1 MADEVV
7 SQQKSGP
14 KTHWSMQTAIAVM
27 VAGGALIL
35 IAWFVP
41 VEEGSGRGVLEPRP
55 RRSPD
60 GKCIPARTRR
70 SYGLGH

>member
-35 IAWFVP
+35 IAWFVS
-41 VEEGSGRGVLEPRP
+41 VEEGSMAHYIKIGAGLVGFVALCLGAYKRP
-55 RRSPD
+55 
-60 GKCIPARTRR
+60 
-70 SYGLGH
+70 